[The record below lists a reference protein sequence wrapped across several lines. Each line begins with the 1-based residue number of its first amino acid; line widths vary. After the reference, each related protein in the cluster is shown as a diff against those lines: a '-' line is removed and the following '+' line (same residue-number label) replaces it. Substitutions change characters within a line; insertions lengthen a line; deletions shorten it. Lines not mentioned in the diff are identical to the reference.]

1 MASNRHES
9 SLVHPPLSSATATA
23 VQPPKLSYN
32 RGRMDEAS
40 TSNEAI
46 SASSKPTPRIGN
58 INSPSVS
65 LASVSSEDGSGNG
78 HDRCA
83 GGAGSGTMASS
94 SNSDINEVKELDIEV
109 RRLKDSLSRLRRV
122 FEDCAERP
130 DAIRKVNNY

>member
-9 SLVHPPLSSATATA
+9 SLVHPPLSSTTA
-23 VQPPKLSYN
+23 VQPPKLSHH

-46 SASSKPTPRIGN
+46 SASSRPTPRIGN

-83 GGAGSGTMASS
+83 GAGSGTMASS

-130 DAIRKVNNY
+130 DAIRKVNNYR